1 MTTEK
6 PPLVAHIE
14 QLEQALAENHEG
26 RDQDWVAELRD
37 ALRGVEHALGRHP
50 APSDK
55 HVLSHLELQRREI
68 HPGLTRESRALR
80 ENQQAMF
87 EQIDVLATQ
96 LERAAV
102 HPGDVPALREIGA
115 KLVKDLQK
123 FRATENRLLF
133 DNVMRDTGAGD

>member
-6 PPLVAHIE
+6 PPLIMHIE
-14 QLEQALAENHEG
+14 QLQEALAANCEGEEQA
-26 RDQDWVAELRD
+26 WVDGLRE

-68 HPGLTRESRALR
+68 HPGLQRESRALR
-80 ENQQAMF
+80 EDQRALFQ
-87 EQIDVLATQ
+87 EIDVLATQ
-96 LERAAV
+96 LERDSVRV
-102 HPGDVPALREIGA
+102 HDVAALREIGA
-115 KLVKDLQK
+115 ALVKDLQK
-123 FRATENRLLF
+123 FRASENRLIF

>member
-1 MTTEK
+1 MIAEK
-6 PPLVAHIE
+6 PPLVTHIE
-14 QLEQALAENHEG
+14 ELEQALAADSEG
-26 RDQDWVAELRD
+26 QEQNWVAGLRD

-55 HVLSHLELQRREI
+55 NVLSHLELQRREI

-96 LERAAV
+96 LERDAV
-102 HPGDVPALREIGA
+102 HAGDVPALREIGA

-123 FRATENRLLF
+123 FRATENRLIF